1 MLIWPVKLVVLPQC
15 EQNLGR
21 ENFKEGNVKGKQT
34 QDGIIEWRR
43 GLAVRST
50 EVGTFQE
57 AWKV

>member
-1 MLIWPVKLVVLPQC
+1 MK
-15 EQNLGR
+15 QNLGR
-21 ENFKEGNVKGKQT
+21 ENIKDGNVKREQT
-34 QDGIIEWRR
+34 QDGIKEWRR